1 MQDSQER
8 LRRLAHVATRYYLE
22 DWKQSDI
29 AKELGVS
36 RPLVSRMLSEAR
48 ELGVVE
54 ITVHTPGQQ
63 RQDLTEQLCVR
74 WSLRD
79 VVLCPDAGG
88 DGQTNQ
94 TLALAAIDL
103 LERLRAR
110 RVGIGWGHFIGQM
123 VTVLEQEPRR
133 HGPVQ
138 TICPLLGSAGIP
150 IRNYH
155 SNENVRLLAER
166 LGAEPYFLNLPALAQ
181 SWEERELL
189 CSTQLYRQTH
199 LQGEQMDT
207 ALVNIGNY
215 PSTPDFASVARYGDL
230 LHRNRACGRLLNY
243 YFNQEGE
250 IITSDRDFAIQI
262 PREVLSR
269 CPRVIGLCSANTAA
283 SALEGA
289 LNTGLFTALVV
300 REGLAE
306 ELLRGRG

>member
-29 AKELGVS
+29 AKELGIS

-63 RQDLTEQLCVR
+63 RQDLTEQLCAR

-150 IRNYH
+150 C
-155 SNENVRLLAER
+155 LLYTSPSPR
-166 LGAEPYFLNLPALAQ
+166 D
-181 SWEERELL
+181 
-189 CSTQLYRQTH
+189 CS
-199 LQGEQMDT
+199 
-207 ALVNIGNY
+207 
-215 PSTPDFASVARYGDL
+215 
-230 LHRNRACGRLLNY
+230 
-243 YFNQEGE
+243 
-250 IITSDRDFAIQI
+250 
-262 PREVLSR
+262 
-269 CPRVIGLCSANTAA
+269 
-283 SALEGA
+283 
-289 LNTGLFTALVV
+289 
-300 REGLAE
+300 
-306 ELLRGRG
+306 

>member
-54 ITVHTPGQQ
+54 ITVHAPGQQ
-63 RQDLTEQLCVR
+63 RQDLTEQLRAR

-79 VVLCPDAGG
+79 VVLCPDEGD

-94 TLALAAIDL
+94 TLALAAIGL

-110 RVGIGWGHFIGQM
+110 RVGIGWGHLIGQM
-123 VTVLEQEPRR
+123 VSVLEQEPRR

-181 SWEERELL
+181 SWEER
-189 CSTQLYRQTH
+189 
-199 LQGEQMDT
+199 
-207 ALVNIGNY
+207 
-215 PSTPDFASVARYGDL
+215 DL
-230 LHRNRACGRLLNY
+230 L
-243 YFNQEGE
+243 
-250 IITSDRDFAIQI
+250 
-262 PREVLSR
+262 
-269 CPRVIGLCSANTAA
+269 
-283 SALEGA
+283 
-289 LNTGLFTALVV
+289 
-300 REGLAE
+300 
-306 ELLRGRG
+306 

>member
-138 TICPLLGSAGIP
+138 TICPLLGSAGTI
-150 IRNYH
+150 
-155 SNENVRLLAER
+155 
-166 LGAEPYFLNLPALAQ
+166 
-181 SWEERELL
+181 
-189 CSTQLYRQTH
+189 
-199 LQGEQMDT
+199 
-207 ALVNIGNY
+207 
-215 PSTPDFASVARYGDL
+215 
-230 LHRNRACGRLLNY
+230 
-243 YFNQEGE
+243 
-250 IITSDRDFAIQI
+250 
-262 PREVLSR
+262 
-269 CPRVIGLCSANTAA
+269 
-283 SALEGA
+283 
-289 LNTGLFTALVV
+289 
-300 REGLAE
+300 
-306 ELLRGRG
+306 

>member
-1 MQDSQER
+1 MQDSQ
-8 LRRLAHVATRYYLE
+8 
-22 DWKQSDI
+22 
-29 AKELGVS
+29 
-36 RPLVSRMLSEAR
+36 
-48 ELGVVE
+48 
-54 ITVHTPGQQ
+54 
-63 RQDLTEQLCVR
+63 
-74 WSLRD
+74 
-79 VVLCPDAGG
+79 
-88 DGQTNQ
+88 
-94 TLALAAIDL
+94 
-103 LERLRAR
+103 ERLRAR

-123 VTVLEQEPRR
+123 VTVLEQDPRR

-181 SWEERELL
+181 SGEERELL

-199 LQGEQMDT
+199 LQWEQMDT

>member
-166 LGAEPYFLNLPALAQ
+166 LGADPTFSTCPLWPRAGRNGSCSVHTQHYPPDPPTVGADGHRPGEHRQLP
-181 SWEERELL
+181 
-189 CSTQLYRQTH
+189 
-199 LQGEQMDT
+199 
-207 ALVNIGNY
+207 
-215 PSTPDFASVARYGDL
+215 
-230 LHRNRACGRLLNY
+230 LH
-243 YFNQEGE
+243 
-250 IITSDRDFAIQI
+250 
-262 PREVLSR
+262 P
-269 CPRVIGLCSANTAA
+269 GLCLGGPVWRPAPPQPGLRAA
-283 SALEGA
+283 AQ
-289 LNTGLFTALVV
+289 
-300 REGLAE
+300 
-306 ELLRGRG
+306 LLL